1 MSTATIQIRGK
12 TKVVDLFCGIGGLTH
27 GFIKEGFDVVAG
39 VDSDG
44 TCRYGYE
51 RSNHV
56 KFVEKDIMD
65 ISATELNALY
75 GEDSAIKILVG
86 CAPCQPFSK
95 LNQKKVGEAE
105 FAPLKKFSG
114 LIREVKPDIV
124 SMENV
129 KDLVKYTVFKSFL
142 GNLTRNGYNYDYK
155 IVDASDYG
163 IPQKRF
169 RLVLLASRLGPIELL
184 PKTHD
189 EDRKVTVRDAIS
201 GLKHLRAGQVDEN
214 DKLHRARSLDAI
226 NKKRIAAT
234 PKNGGSSRSWKR
246 DLQLACH
253 MKKTGET
260 YRGTVYARMRWDQPS
275 PTMTTQCIG
284 LGNGRFGHPE
294 QNRAISLREA
304 AILQTF
310 PKSYSFYDPSND
322 FSASQV
328 AKFIGNAVPVKLAR
342 VVAKSISMHI
352 QSYV

>member
-1 MSTATIQIRGK
+1 MGHITKKIQVKAR
-12 TKVVDLFCGIGGLTH
+12 VVDLFCGIGGLTH
-27 GFIKEGFDVVAG
+27 GFIKEGLDVVAG

-44 TCRYGYE
+44 RCRYGYE

-65 ISATELNALY
+65 LSAAELVALY
-75 GEDSAIKILVG
+75 GENTTTKILVG

-105 FAPLKKFSG
+105 FAPLRKFSY
-114 LIREVKPDIV
+114 LIRKVRPDVV

-129 KDLVKYTVFKSFL
+129 KDLVKYPIFKRFL
-142 GNLTRNGYNYDYK
+142 GNLTRNGYGYECQ

-163 IPQKRF
+163 VPQKRF

-201 GLKHLRAGQVDEN
+201 RLKHLRAGQVDRN
-214 DKLHRARSLDAI
+214 DMLHRARGLDPI
-226 NKKRIAAT
+226 NMKRIEAT
-234 PKNGGSSRSWKR
+234 PKNGGNSRSWKK
-246 DLQLACH
+246 DLLLVCH
-253 MKKTGET
+253 KKSTGET
-260 YRGTVYARMRWDQPS
+260 YRGTVYARMRWDQPA

-284 LGNGRFGHPE
+284 LGNGRFGHPD

-304 AILQTF
+304 AMLQTF
-310 PKSYSFYDPSND
+310 PKSYIFSDPKDD
-322 FSASQV
+322 FSASLI

-342 VVAKSISMHI
+342 VVAKSISAHLDA
-352 QSYV
+352 YA